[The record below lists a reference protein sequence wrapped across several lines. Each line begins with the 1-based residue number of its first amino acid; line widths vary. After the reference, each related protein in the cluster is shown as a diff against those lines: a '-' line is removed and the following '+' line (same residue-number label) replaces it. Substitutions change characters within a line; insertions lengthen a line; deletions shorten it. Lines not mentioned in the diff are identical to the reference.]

1 MLNNVML
8 EYKVS

>member
-1 MLNNVML
+1 MLNML